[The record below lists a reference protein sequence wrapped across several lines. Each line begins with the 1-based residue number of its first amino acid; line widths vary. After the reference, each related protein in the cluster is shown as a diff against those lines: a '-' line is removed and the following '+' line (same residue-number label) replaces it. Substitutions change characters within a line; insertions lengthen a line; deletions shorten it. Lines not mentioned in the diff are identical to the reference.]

1 MKIKSKNNIN
11 AQFIQLDEKLCKDL
25 LAMLPEKQR
34 AIRQDKYTQYLRAI
48 ETGKWMEG
56 VGTIEIDRN
65 GELGNGQHRLKAFLR
80 QKYYPEVLLLTN
92 VPPEHYKVTDTG
104 APRTYGDQFKAH
116 GVKDCNLSSA
126 ITKVFLS
133 LKNRSVLYGSYSA
146 QELLDFYDQQSDVI
160 HHWRLKSK
168 SLDKNLRLQNAIMAG
183 TSCYA
188 EMFFPREQIEMFWHN
203 VSNCLGGDKSPTVAL
218 RKALLSNAT
227 KIEDRKRDKYKR
239 HEIQHIILSALRKQA
254 NREKKVSMLK
264 VHGSFP
270 YLQR

>member
-1 MKIKSKNNIN
+1 MKITSKNNIK
-11 AQFIQLDEKLCKDL
+11 AKFVQLNEKLCEDL

-34 AIRQDKYTQYLRAI
+34 AIRKDKYTQYIRAI
-48 ETGKWMEG
+48 EAGNWMEN

-65 GELGNGQHRLKAFLR
+65 GELANGQHRLKAFLR
-80 QKYYPEVLLLTN
+80 KKYYPEVLLLTN
-92 VPPEHYKVTDTG
+92 VPLEHYKVTDTG

-126 ITKVFLS
+126 ITNVFLS

-146 QELLDFYDQQSDVI
+146 QELLDFYDQKSDVI
-160 HHWRLKSK
+160 HYWRARSK
-168 SLDKNLRLQNAIMAG
+168 KLDKNLRLQNAIMAG

-188 EMFFPREQIEMFWHN
+188 EMFFPREQLEMFWHN
-203 VSNCLGGDKSPTVAL
+203 VDLGLGGDKSPALAL

-227 KIEDRKRDKYKR
+227 KITDRRRDKYKR

-254 NREKKVSMLK
+254 NGEKKVAMLK